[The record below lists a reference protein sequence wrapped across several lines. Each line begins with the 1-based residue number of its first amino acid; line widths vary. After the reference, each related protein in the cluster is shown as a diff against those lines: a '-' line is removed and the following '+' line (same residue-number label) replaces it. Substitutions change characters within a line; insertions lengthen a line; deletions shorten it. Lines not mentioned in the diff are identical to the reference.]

1 MLRLGHLRPAR
12 MWVLLLLPLGSCTIQ
27 GVDGPPGLGEEGAPC
42 SPSNRF
48 ACTEDGTAELVC
60 REGWFVLSRLCDEP
74 GCRVEELNGI
84 PRILCGEVEADA
96 TVQSEVGD
104 SSLDVSDTAV
114 DGHIS
119 RRN

>member
-84 PRILCGEVEADA
+84 PGYSVVRSKPM
-96 TVQSEVGD
+96 QPF
-104 SSLDVSDTAV
+104 
-114 DGHIS
+114 S
-119 RRN
+119 RRLVTRPWTFQIPL